1 MNHRLKEIRT
11 RLNLSQE
18 EFGSRIGIKSR
29 AHISSLESGS
39 RNITD
44 RIIKDL
50 VSVYN
55 VNEEWLRTGE
65 GDMFNE
71 SDTFSLDDYAKQK
84 KLTEL
89 EFNILKTY
97 MELDPD
103 VRKAIL
109 STFKNTLSLDM
120 ENREKVE
127 EKIDNMVELIET
139 EPKSGKDE
147 PSKDS
152 ANITS
157 SNEPTTEELE
167 EEYKKRRSKSVSETD
182 TPASNGTGG
191 DRNKVI

>member
-109 STFKNTLSLDM
+109 STVLTLKN
-120 ENREKVE
+120 N
-127 EKIDNMVELIET
+127 
-139 EPKSGKDE
+139 
-147 PSKDS
+147 
-152 ANITS
+152 
-157 SNEPTTEELE
+157 
-167 EEYKKRRSKSVSETD
+167 
-182 TPASNGTGG
+182 
-191 DRNKVI
+191 